1 MAERKFSVVHRQNVI
16 KPIRISVRAAYHTE
30 WDDAMALAWRTFM
43 QFVAEDYTP
52 EGVESFQNF
61 VTDGILQKMF
71 LMGECQL
78 FGAYDNGVMIGMIAL
93 RQGRHI
99 SLLFVDR
106 KYHMKGIG
114 RLLIGYVSD
123 YVLYE
128 EGHRRITVDSS
139 PYAVGFYHRVGFTD
153 TGAAQTS
160 QGVTYTPMELL
171 LTRMG

>member
-1 MAERKFSVVHRQNVI
+1 MAYRQNVI
-16 KPIRISVRAAYHTE
+16 KPMRIAIRPAYRAE

-43 QFVAEDYTP
+43 QFEAGDYTA
-52 EGVESFQNF
+52 EGIASFQSF
-61 VTDGILQKMF
+61 VTDSILHKMF
-71 LMGECQL
+71 LLGEYQL
-78 FGAYDNGVMIGMIAL
+78 FGAFDNGVMIGMITL
-93 RQGRHI
+93 RRETHI

-128 EGHRRITVDSS
+128 EGRRRITVDSS

-171 LTRMG
+171 LMRTGYIKK

>member
-1 MAERKFSVVHRQNVI
+1 MVHRQNVI

-61 VTDGILQKMF
+61 VTDGLLHRMF
-71 LMGECQL
+71 LVGECRL

-93 RQGRHI
+93 RQGTHI

-106 KYHMKGIG
+106 KYHMRGIG
-114 RLLIGYVSD
+114 RLLVD
-123 YVLYE
+123 YVADYALYGE
-128 EGHRRITVDSS
+128 ARRRITVNSS
-139 PYAVGFYHRVGFTD
+139 PYATEFYHRVGFTD
-153 TGAAQTS
+153 TDVPQTS
-160 QGVTYTPMELL
+160 QGVIYTPMERLL
-171 LTRMG
+171 GTVKNNN